1 MRIKTE
7 FASNFRNIKTLML
20 DAYRQTLLIPDDL
33 SDQYDKLWNRYLLLR
48 KALATF
54 SELPDEKRAI
64 DFTNVELKKYTQNL
78 PAYMV
83 KPQILMEVFTYQ
95 NPFSL
100 VVGHTGSGKSTQVP

>member
-1 MRIKTE
+1 MQVNPRWRIFAEIDQIQRGWDLKEQPERLTLQLMRIKTE

-64 DFTNVELKKYTQNL
+64 DFTNVEL
-78 PAYMV
+78 
-83 KPQILMEVFTYQ
+83 
-95 NPFSL
+95 
-100 VVGHTGSGKSTQVP
+100 